1 MNAPLVIIALVRAR
15 PGAQA
20 ELLAAQTR
28 LVQETRKAPG
38 CIRYELNLSEDG
50 SGRVAFVEQWESP
63 ALWQQHMQSP
73 YMQAFRDSAGH
84 LIGEFDLLQMRQAA

>member
-28 LVQETRKAPG
+28 LV
-38 CIRYELNLSEDG
+38 
-50 SGRVAFVEQWESP
+50 
-63 ALWQQHMQSP
+63 
-73 YMQAFRDSAGH
+73 
-84 LIGEFDLLQMRQAA
+84 